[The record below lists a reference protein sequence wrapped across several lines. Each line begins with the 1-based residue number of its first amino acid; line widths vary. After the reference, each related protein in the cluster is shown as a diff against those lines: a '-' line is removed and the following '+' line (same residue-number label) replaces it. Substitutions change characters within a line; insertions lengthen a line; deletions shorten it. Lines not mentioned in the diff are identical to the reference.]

1 MYESKNICK
10 TFARWKQIRD
20 TKKNVC
26 LNKLSLVSLKYLRR
40 GTGIRFLIRFPC
52 PSEQRLTAYS
62 IHFLNAEE
70 MINNGL
76 HAKRGIQP
84 FSTSWLVVTHLQS
97 VTHDY
102 STFTASSEANSYFKF
117 KGEKVVDIGECGT
130 RKASTPNNE

>member
-1 MYESKNICK
+1 MCESKNICK
-10 TFARWKQIRD
+10 TFTTWKQIRD
-20 TKKNVC
+20 TKKDMC
-26 LNKLSLVSLKYLRR
+26 LNKLTLVSFKYLRS
-40 GTGIRFLIRFPC
+40 GTGIQFLIRLPC
-52 PSEQRLTAYS
+52 PSEQRFTAYS

-70 MINNGL
+70 MINNGF
-76 HAKRGIQP
+76 HPKRGIQP

-102 STFTASSEANSYFKF
+102 STFTASSEANSYFEF